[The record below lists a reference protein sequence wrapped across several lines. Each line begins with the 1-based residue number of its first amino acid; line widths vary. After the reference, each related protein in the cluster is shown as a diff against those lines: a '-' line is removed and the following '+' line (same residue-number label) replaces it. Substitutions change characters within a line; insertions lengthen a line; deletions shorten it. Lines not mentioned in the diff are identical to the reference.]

1 MSYTIKIYSLFER
14 QFKRLGKRYR
24 SLESDVDLLVASL
37 LKDPRQ
43 GVDLGRGLRK
53 VRMAIAA
60 KGKGKSG
67 GARVIT
73 LIVNYS
79 KKEGEIG
86 LLYIYDKSERE
97 SISGRELEEILR
109 GNGLLDVGRRG

>member
-1 MSYTIKIYSLFER
+1 MSYKVVSYPLFDKAI
-14 QFKRLGKRYR
+14 KRLRKKYR
-24 SLESDVDLLVASL
+24 SLGGDYKKLLDE
-37 LKDPRQ
+37 LKENHLT
-43 GVDLGRGLRK
+43 GADLGRGLRK

-79 KKEGEIG
+79 KEEGEIG

-97 SISGRELEEILR
+97 SISDRELEEILR
-109 GNGLLDVGRRG
+109 GNGLLDVGRKG